1 MKIINVLSLAL
12 FLLILLPAKR
22 VQALTA
28 DEIIHKANM
37 ASYYAGDDGK
47 SRVKMNL
54 LSKRGK
60 KRYRELTILRRDVVE
75 GGQQKFYVYFHE
87 PRDVSKMVLM
97 VWKNVE
103 KDDDRWLYIPAI
115 DLVKRIST
123 RDKRSSFAGSD
134 FTYED
139 ISGRRPE
146 NDEHTL
152 IKEEDLNGKPAYVIK
167 NVPKDKKLVEFSYY
181 LTWVDKET
189 FIPLRAEYYDKREKL
204 HRVISADEI
213 KVIQGFPTVVRAK
226 AENLQTGHST
236 VIEFEKVKYNV
247 GIGEEI
253 FEERFLRRP
262 PRRWLK

>member
-152 IKEEDLNGKPAYVIK
+152 IKEEDLNGKPTYVIK
-167 NVPKDKKLVEFSYY
+167 NVPKDKERVEFSYY

-189 FIPLRAEYYDKREKL
+189 FIPLRAEYYDKREIL

-253 FEERFLRRP
+253 FEERFMRRP